1 MPAVYHGR
9 RVAAVVPAFREE
21 AHVGGVIR
29 TMPELV
35 DIIVVV
41 DDASP
46 DGTSEAALA
55 VGDPRVTVVRHE
67 VNKGVGGSIVTGHRK
82 ALELGADIHVVMA
95 GDGQMDP
102 DQLTTLLDPLVE
114 SGYGFAKANRFYS
127 TTSYAGMPRYRIAGN
142 IVLTFLTKAASGYW
156 NLVDPQN
163 GYTAITRAVLERL
176 PLDRL
181 AERYE
186 FENDQ
191 LIWLNIF
198 DVRAIDVPIPARY
211 GAERSSIRLHRVVP
225 RLLWLL
231 FTGFWR
237 RIFLKYVLWSFSPV
251 ALLLFVG
258 SFLVLVGLAVGV
270 WATVESIGPQSASAG
285 TVLLAVTPFLTG
297 VPMLV
302 QALALDIAATPK

>member
-1 MPAVYHGR
+1 MGD
-9 RVAAVVPAFREE
+9 
-21 AHVGGVIR
+21 VIR
-29 TMPELV
+29 TMPDFV
-35 DIIVVV
+35 DHIVVV
-41 DDASP
+41 DDLSP
-46 DGTSEAALA
+46 DSTSEAALA
-55 VGDPRVTVVRHE
+55 VGDPRVVVIRHE
-67 VNKGVGGSIVTGHRK
+67 VNKGVGGSIVTGHHK
-82 ALELGADIHVVMA
+82 AMQLGADIDVVMA

-102 DQLTTLLDPLVE
+102 AHLPALLDPVVDR
-114 SGYGFAKANRFYS
+114 GYGFAKANRFYS
-127 TTSYAGMPRYRIAGN
+127 TTSYAGMPRHRLLGN
-142 IVLTFLTKAASGYW
+142 IVLTFMTKAASGYW

-163 GYTAITRAVLERL
+163 GYTAITRPVLERL
-176 PLDRL
+176 PLDRI

-191 LIWLNIF
+191 LIWLNIL
-198 DVRAIDVPIPARY
+198 DVRATDVPIPAVY
-211 GAERSSIRLHRVVP
+211 GAERSSIRLHKVVP
-225 RLLWLL
+225 RLVWLL

-258 SFLVLVGLAVGV
+258 SFLVLVGLVVGA
-270 WATVESIGPQSASAG
+270 WATWESLGPATASAG